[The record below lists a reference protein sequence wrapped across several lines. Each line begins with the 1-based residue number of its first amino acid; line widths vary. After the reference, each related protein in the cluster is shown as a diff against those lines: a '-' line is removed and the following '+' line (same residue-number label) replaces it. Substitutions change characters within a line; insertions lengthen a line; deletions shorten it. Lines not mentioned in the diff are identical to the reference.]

1 MKQTQAFSVST
12 NSSSIT
18 LSNSSPPAILK
29 RYYFNMLDN
38 SNVSEK
44 TYLTQIHANHDCK
57 NNKVFSGLG
66 MWTWMPNSTL
76 ALSSQD
82 TFEDSKFNFQ
92 LLMNQRNEC
101 RLYFWIFSAM
111 VLVIVRRYFKLFF
124 ENMSLTINAQ
134 EKLFSEIRH

>member
-1 MKQTQAFSVST
+1 
-12 NSSSIT
+12 
-18 LSNSSPPAILK
+18 
-29 RYYFNMLDN
+29 
-38 SNVSEK
+38 
-44 TYLTQIHANHDCK
+44 
-57 NNKVFSGLG
+57 
-66 MWTWMPNSTL
+66 MWTWIPNSTL

>member
-29 RYYFNMLDN
+29 RNYFNMLDN
-38 SNVSEK
+38 RNVSEN
-44 TYLTQIHANHDCK
+44 ANQDYK

-66 MWTWMPNSTL
+66 MWTWIPNSTL
-76 ALSSQD
+76 VLSSQD

-92 LLMNQRNEC
+92 LLMNQRNEW

-134 EKLFSEIRH
+134 EELFSEIRH